1 MNKKITTTQLNRA
14 NKDIWQSL
22 KIAIDTKNWAL
33 LEKNLTRL
41 YSLQAYYLERLNLS
55 EIEIRGL
62 QGDLNAEASMRHS
75 FEKEWLEQVAKRAGT
90 YEAMKDRINE
100 IWG

>member
-41 YSLQAYYLERLNLS
+41 HSLQVYYLERLNLS

-62 QGDLNAEASMRHS
+62 QGDLNAEASLRHS

>member
-14 NKDIWQSL
+14 NKDIWQSM

-41 YSLQAYYLERLNLS
+41 HSIQAYYLERLNLS

-62 QGDLNAEASMRHS
+62 QGELNAEASLRHS

>member
-33 LEKNLTRL
+33 LEKNLARL
-41 YSLQAYYLERLNLS
+41 HSLQTHYLERLNLS

-62 QGDLNAEASMRHS
+62 QGDLNAEASLRHS

-100 IWG
+100 IWK

>member
-41 YSLQAYYLERLNLS
+41 HSLQAYYLERLNLS

-62 QGDLNAEASMRHS
+62 QGDLNAEASLRHD

>member
-41 YSLQAYYLERLNLS
+41 HSLQAYYLERLNLS

>member
-1 MNKKITTTQLNRA
+1 MNMKITTTQLNRA
-14 NKDIWQSL
+14 IKDIWQSL

-33 LEKNLTRL
+33 LEKNLARL
-41 YSLQAYYLERLNLS
+41 HSLQSYYLERLNLS

-100 IWG
+100 FWG

>member
-41 YSLQAYYLERLNLS
+41 HSLQAYYLERLNLS

-62 QGDLNAEASMRHS
+62 QGDLNAEASLRHS

>member
-41 YSLQAYYLERLNLS
+41 HSIQAYYLERLNLS

-62 QGDLNAEASMRHS
+62 QGDLNAEASLRHS

-90 YEAMKDRINE
+90 YETMKDRINE